1 MFRKRLTWF
10 WILLTAVTLVIV
22 ARLAQIQILDADH
35 YRALAGRIITRRPE
49 YVPAPRGT
57 VFDRRG
63 VPLLRDQPSYDVSV
77 HYGALA
83 LREDY
88 LLGAARALRERG
100 DYPPGAKLRD
110 IAADLP
116 QQIEHMWRRLAEL
129 TGQPEEL
136 LHRRADE
143 VRARVAR
150 WRAAAQQPI
159 REEYQLLPV
168 LENVQHETALTL
180 QLELEQYPWL
190 RVVPSTRRVAF
201 EADSLVHVLGR
212 LGAAS
217 EEHLAADPF
226 KGDELRELR
235 AGDVCGVSG
244 VERLA
249 ETSLRGWRGRTIVD
263 YDWTPLER
271 IPPVPG
277 RDVFLTI
284 DARLQQRVV
293 QLLAE
298 AVGQLRPEV
307 QAGAAAVV
315 IDVQTREVIVLA
327 SYPVYSYNTYGTDY
341 DELRRDTR
349 RLPLLFR
356 AVQAQY
362 PPGSICKAIT
372 LIAGLGEGVITPQT
386 RFHCTGYLLPDKPD
400 RFRCWIYNLNPGI
413 THDMIDDPAGQD
425 GESAVRNSCNIYF
438 FQVGGR
444 LGAQR
449 LCEWFGRFGLGR
461 TQGTGLIE
469 EALGIVP
476 NEDWL
481 SDPARPNPRRH
492 QEADAWNFAIGQ
504 GEVTCTPLQAANVAA
519 SVAAGYWAPVRLA
532 YDASGHAF
540 GTPLT
545 PPVCFNEADMQVLRR
560 GMWQVVNERGGTAHR
575 WAPLQREDYEMCGK
589 TGSAQATPRILNW
602 RYTCRWPDGRTETVV
617 ASSREDALA
626 RFGTPKPQIV
636 GAQPNER
643 FPTLLEGEPVPAH
656 AWFIGYTQPCSTPRG
671 ERPAGRSYAISVV
684 VEFGGSGGAVA
695 APVARKIAEEVL
707 GP

>member
-1 MFRKRLTWF
+1 MFRRRLTWF
-10 WILLTAVTLVIV
+10 WILLTTLTLVIV
-22 ARLAQIQILDADH
+22 ARLVQIQILDADR
-35 YRALAGRIITRRPE
+35 YRALAERIVTRRPE

-57 VFDRRG
+57 VFDRNG
-63 VPLLRDQPSYDVSV
+63 VPLLRDQPSYDISI
-77 HYGALA
+77 HYGALTR
-83 LREDY
+83 REDY
-88 LLGAARALRERG
+88 LLTAARALRERG
-100 DYPPGAKLRD
+100 DYPPGARLRD
-110 IAADLP
+110 IAAELP
-116 QQIEHMWRRLAEL
+116 QQIDHMWRRLAEL
-129 TGQPEEL
+129 TGEPEAV
-136 LHRRADE
+136 LHHRAEE
-143 VRARVAR
+143 VRSRVAR

-168 LENVQHETALTL
+168 LENVPHETALNV
-180 QLELEQYPWL
+180 QLELERYPWL
-190 RVVPSTRRVAF
+190 RVVPSSRRSALD
-201 EADSLVHVLGR
+201 ADSLVHVLGR
-212 LGAAS
+212 LGAAG
-217 EEHLAADPF
+217 EEQLAADPLR
-226 KGDELRELR
+226 GDELRGLR
-235 AGDVCGVSG
+235 GGDLCGVSG

-249 ETSLRGWRGRTIVD
+249 EISLRGRRGRILVD
-263 YDWTPLER
+263 YDWTPLQR
-271 IPPVPG
+271 TPPVPG

-284 DARLQQRVV
+284 DVRLQRRVV
-293 QLLAE
+293 ELLAE

-315 IDVQTREVIVLA
+315 IDVQTRELLALA
-327 SYPVYSYNTYGTDY
+327 SYPVYSYATFGADY
-341 DELRRDTR
+341 DELRRDAR

-449 LCEWFGRFGLGR
+449 LCEWFERFGLGR

-469 EALGIVP
+469 EVTGIVP
-476 NEDWL
+476 TEAWL
-481 SDPARPNPRRH
+481 SHPQRLHPRRH

-519 SVAAGYWAPVRLA
+519 SIAAGYWSPVRLA
-532 YDASGHAF
+532 YDDSGHAF
-540 GTPLT
+540 GAPLT
-545 PPVCFNEADMQVLRR
+545 PPVTFNEPDLQVLRR
-560 GMWQVVNERGGTAHR
+560 GMWRVVNEPGGTAQR
-575 WAPLQREDYEMCGK
+575 WARLDRQDYEMCGK
-589 TGSAQATPRILNW
+589 TGSAQAAPRVVNW
-602 RYTCRWPDGRTETVV
+602 RYTCRWPDGRTEVAV
-617 ASSREDALA
+617 ASSREEALS
-626 RFGTPKPQIV
+626 RFPDPRPEIV
-636 GAQPNER
+636 AAQVNER
-643 FPTLLEGEPVPAH
+643 FPALLEGETVPAH
-656 AWFIGYTQPCSTPRG
+656 AWFIGFTQPTSTPRG
-671 ERPAGRSYAISVV
+671 QRPAGRSYAISVV

-695 APVARKIAEEVL
+695 APVAKKIAQELL